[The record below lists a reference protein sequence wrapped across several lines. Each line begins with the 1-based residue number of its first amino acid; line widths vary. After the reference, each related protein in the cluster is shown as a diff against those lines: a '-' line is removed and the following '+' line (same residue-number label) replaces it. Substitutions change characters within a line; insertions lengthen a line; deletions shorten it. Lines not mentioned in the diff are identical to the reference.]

1 MRSHNMRRYVAG
13 IGTAALLGLIS
24 IVAPQTARAG
34 VDGDVRAG
42 VTDGDRVAVGGGLLT
57 QVGSSRHWYF
67 NPNVDMTVGDNRD
80 QFAMNGDFHY
90 DLNTSGPAFWVGGGP
105 ALMVVDRDG
114 ADNDTDV
121 GLNVLTGIGKKHG
134 DVRPF
139 AQLRGTIADDSQ
151 VQIAGGVRF

>member
-1 MRSHNMRRYVAG
+1 MRSQNMRRCVEG
-13 IGTAALLGLIS
+13 ISGVALLALIS
-24 IVAPQTARAG
+24 IAAPKMARAG

-67 NPNVDMTVGDNRD
+67 NPNVDMTMGDDRD

-90 DLNTSGPAFWVGGGP
+90 DLDTSGPAFWIGGGP
-105 ALMVVDRDG
+105 ALMVVDREN
-114 ADNDTDV
+114 ADNETDV
-121 GLNVLTGIGKKHG
+121 GLNVLTGIGKKKG

-139 AQLRGTIADDSQ
+139 GQLRGTIADDSQ
-151 VQIAGGVRF
+151 VQIVGGVRF

>member
-1 MRSHNMRRYVAG
+1 MRSHDIRRN
-13 IGTAALLGLIS
+13 AAVISALVLLGMIS
-24 IVAPQTARAG
+24 IAAPKMARAG

-67 NPNVDMTVGDNRD
+67 NPNVDMTMGDHRD

-90 DLNTSGPAFWVGGGP
+90 DLDTSGPAFWIGGGP
-105 ALMVVDRDG
+105 AVMVVDREG

-121 GLNVLTGIGKKHG
+121 GLNVLTGIGKKRG

-139 AQLRGTIADDSQ
+139 GQLRGTIADDSQ
-151 VQIAGGVRF
+151 VQIVGGVRF

>member
-1 MRSHNMRRYVAG
+1 MRSQDMRRYVAG
-13 IGTAALLGLIS
+13 ISALVLLGLTS
-24 IVAPQTARAG
+24 IAAPKVARAG

-67 NPNVDMTVGDNRD
+67 NPNVDMTMGDNRD

-90 DLNTSGPAFWVGGGP
+90 DLDTSGPAFWVGGGP
-105 ALMVVDRDG
+105 ALMVVDREG
-114 ADNDTDV
+114 ADNETDV
-121 GLNVLTGIGKKHG
+121 GLNVLTGIGKKRG

-139 AQLRGTIADDSQ
+139 GQLRGTIADDSQ
-151 VQIAGGVRF
+151 VQIVGGVRF

>member
-13 IGTAALLGLIS
+13 ISGIVLLALIS
-24 IVAPQTARAG
+24 TATPRMARAG

-42 VTDGDRVAVGGGLLT
+42 VSNGDRFAIGGGLLT

-67 NPNVDMTVGDNRD
+67 NPNVDMTMGDNRD
-80 QFAMNGDFHY
+80 MFAVNGDFHY
-90 DLNTSGPAFWVGGGP
+90 DMDTSGPAFWLGGGP
-105 ALMVVDRDG
+105 ALMVVDREG
-114 ADNDTDV
+114 ADNETDV
-121 GLNVLTGIGKKHG
+121 GLNLLTGIGKKRG

-139 AQLRGTIADDSQ
+139 AQLRGTVADDSQ